1 MADFLEDI
9 LTGNG
14 GWSGA
19 SGVSGG
25 RGWGASALVMGQLH
39 RAPPTATC
47 AQVACARALSES
59 RPSSF
64 PGGALPP
71 TRHVPL
77 GIDPNVSQL
86 QNTPAVPPHNFSFE
100 ILLVNTIW
108 FPN

>member
-1 MADFLEDI
+1 MSE
-9 LTGNG
+9 
-14 GWSGA
+14 
-19 SGVSGG
+19 G

-39 RAPPTATC
+39 RALPTATC
-47 AQVACARALSES
+47 AQVARALSES

-64 PGGALPP
+64 PGSALPP

-86 QNTPAVPPHNFSFE
+86 ENTPAVPSHHFSFE
-100 ILLVNTIW
+100 ILFVITIW